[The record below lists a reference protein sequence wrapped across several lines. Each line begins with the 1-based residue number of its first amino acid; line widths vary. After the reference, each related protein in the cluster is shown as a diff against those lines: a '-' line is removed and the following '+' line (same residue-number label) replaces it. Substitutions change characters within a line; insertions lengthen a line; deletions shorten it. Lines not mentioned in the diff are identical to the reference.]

1 MQIAQTTLIDSTNSE
16 KQIPLTIESVN
27 GQLLI
32 KPFEY
37 GEQCSKDGY
46 GHPVLIEVYQGELR
60 VIIWS
65 DINQE
70 DSTHIISLEGAKED
84 KRIDEEDATEQQRR
98 DEKHGLY
105 PEREDIAN

>member
-1 MQIAQTTLIDSTNSE
+1 MQIAQTTLIDRMDAKRQVS
-16 KQIPLTIESVN
+16 LTI
-27 GQLLI
+27 
-32 KPFEY
+32 Y
-37 GEQCSKDGY
+37 SKDGQLHIKASGY
-46 GHPVLIEVYQGELR
+46 GDNCSQDGEGYPIVIEVFDNELR
-60 VIIWS
+60 VVVWS

-70 DSTHIISLEGAKED
+70 DPTHIISLEGAKED